1 MTRFPL
7 TSLLLSLTWANL
19 AHAQPA
25 DNYPSRP
32 VSVVAAIAP
41 GGGIDI
47 ESRQF
52 TSRLAPLLGQPFVL
66 DFKPGAAGTIGA
78 AHVAKAKPDGYTLH
92 VVAGGFT
99 VFPAFYKDLSFDIV
113 KDFAPI
119 SLLYE
124 RSSVL
129 QLANNFPAKR
139 FPEFIAYAKAHPGKV
154 NYGTTG
160 AGSITHLAGAWLA
173 DATGAQFTFVH
184 YKGSGPLLLE
194 MMAGRLD
201 AGSGILSAGLPYV
214 RSGKT
219 RGIAILNNK
228 RSKLLPNLPTV
239 EEQGVPGYNYV
250 NWLGFLA
257 PVGVP
262 VPIINRLNEALVK
275 ITRSAEIT
283 DMLEREGSIPVASS
297 AAEFRTHLMAESA
310 RWKRIVTDA
319 GIRLEE

>member
-7 TSLLLSLTWANL
+7 TSLLLSLTWASL
-19 AHAQPA
+19 AHAQPT

-52 TSRLAPLLGQPFVL
+52 TSRLGPLMGQPFVL

-78 AHVAKAKPDGYTLH
+78 AYVAKAKPDGYTLH

-99 VFPAFYKDLSFDIV
+99 VFPAFYKDLAFDIV

-129 QLANNFPAKR
+129 QLANNFPAKS

-173 DATGAQFTFVH
+173 DATGAKFTFVH

-257 PVGVP
+257 PAGAPAP
-262 VPIINRLNEALVK
+262 VIGRLNDALVK

-283 DMLEREGSIPVASS
+283 EMLEKEGSIPVASS
-297 AAEFRTHLMAESA
+297 AAEFRAHLIAESA
-310 RWKRIVTDA
+310 RWKRIVTEA